1 MAQRGPKKQKQAF
14 SFMIET
20 ELFTRLKKAA
30 LENNFTMTDI
40 IHNTLESYLDQ
51 HEKYYNPYEL
61 QPGEGQEEEE
71 DQEEAQPAAAPEEA
85 EIEYSEDPPPGAV
98 EDSSTQSDQ
107 PDIF

>member
-1 MAQRGPKKQKQAF
+1 MAQRGPKKQKQTF

-51 HEKYYNPYEL
+51 HEKYFDPNEP
-61 QPGEGQEEEE
+61 QPREAGEEEG
-71 DQEEAQPAAAPEEA
+71 
-85 EIEYSEDPPPGAV
+85 DPDLSYEPTEPF
-98 EDSSTQSDQ
+98 E
-107 PDIF
+107 FK

>member
-14 SFMIET
+14 SFMLET

-51 HEKYYNPYEL
+51 HEKYYNPNEM
-61 QPGEGQEEEE
+61 QPGEREEEE
-71 DQEEAQPAAAPEEA
+71 DSGQVEESEEPQD
-85 EIEYSEDPPPGAV
+85 EDFENPDRF
-98 EDSSTQSDQ
+98 EDQ

>member
-20 ELFTRLKKAA
+20 ELFVRLKKAA

-51 HEKYYNPYEL
+51 HEKYYNPHEL
-61 QPGEGQEEEE
+61 QPGEAGEEES
-71 DQEEAQPAAAPEEA
+71 DLQGVPE
-85 EIEYSEDPPPGAV
+85 S
-98 EDSSTQSDQ
+98 DSK
-107 PDIF
+107 PFEFK

>member
-20 ELFTRLKKAA
+20 ELFVRLKKAA

-51 HEKYYNPYEL
+51 HEKYFDPNEP
-61 QPGEGQEEEE
+61 QPEEEG
-71 DQEEAQPAAAPEEA
+71 EEGDSDHQGVPE
-85 EIEYSEDPPPGAV
+85 S
-98 EDSSTQSDQ
+98 DSKPFQ
-107 PDIF
+107 FE